1 MLLRNNKLKSMIKQ
15 NNSSIDLNSESES
28 QNSVYYDFMSLFFFA
43 CYLLIDFLP
52 DFKSIEIIGTQY
64 FCISILNLIIALF
77 IFKNPS
83 FLNQSFILIL
93 KKSHLLKIYILFLLL
108 SGISFLSTKNLSLTV
123 VSYIEILVV
132 FIMFL
137 NLFAIL
143 YNRLY
148 LIFRISI
155 IVGISVI
162 LQTVIELSDVLKD
175 SGSII
180 NMLSSLKGNTGN
192 INIFAASL
200 NIKIPF
206 LLIGIIHFSNWK
218 KWLLIFSL
226 FLVTFTIFLIS
237 ARSAYLGLFFETL
250 LFMLFYLKLYSF
262 KKETILNIAHLLIP
276 MLLALLFANILFSVN
291 KGTGR
296 YESVGSRVV
305 QIVNTN
311 EASVSARLTY
321 WDNALSII
329 NKFPVTGVGLGNWK
343 IESIPYERTSID
355 EAFIS
360 SHTHNDFLEIAAE
373 TGVLNGLVYLS
384 LFIIAFFINM
394 KAILNKSD
402 SNNKIIALLALLILT
417 GYFIDAFFNFP
428 LYRPTMQFGFAL
440 FLILTIINTLKIDE
454 SNYTRKN
461 SVFTIGIIIICLIT
475 IYITFLTLKAYQL
488 EYAIKYNKKEGQ
500 TSDEILR
507 NLPQLPNVG
516 IYSEPFYEHL
526 AIAYF
531 SEEKYENSKKYF
543 YLSNKTNPYLGV
555 SYWYLHKIEKINGNF
570 DTAYKY
576 IKTAFY
582 SRPRTTNFYLD
593 ALKMASI
600 KKDTSEIFKIHELFT
615 KYRSMPSNWKNTAS
629 ALSISKYDTNKI
641 IAFVNKGLKIYPTDT
656 TLLNRKTRLLK
667 RKEST
672 NINNTFVNG
681 LPAESATKINYM
693 LEAKKMGDAQQF
705 DKAIVLYNKAFK
717 ENPEKVVILQ
727 DIAVCYYQL
736 DKPEIAINYLERIL
750 NNPRLNDGKTEYLL
764 SGCYF
769 KIKDKKNGCN
779 YLNIA
784 FNKKYPNTEQLL
796 NQFCK

>member
-1 MLLRNNKLKSMIKQ
+1 MKKQ
-15 NNSSIDLNSESES
+15 IIASIDLNSEVAP
-28 QNSVYYDFMSLFFFA
+28 QNNVYYDFMSLLFLA
-43 CYLLIDFLP
+43 CYLLMDFLP

-64 FCISILNLIIALF
+64 FYISILNLIIAFF
-77 IFKNPS
+77 IFKNPT
-83 FLNQSFILIL
+83 FINQSLNTILR
-93 KKSHLLKIYILFLLL
+93 KSHLLKIYILFILL
-108 SGISFLSTKNLSLTV
+108 SGISFFSTKNLSLTV
-123 VSYIEILVV
+123 VSFIEILVV

-137 NLFAIL
+137 NVLAIIS
-143 YNRLY
+143 NRLH
-148 LIFRISI
+148 LIYRISI
-155 IVGISVI
+155 LVGISVV
-162 LQTVIELSDVLKD
+162 LQTIIQLSDILKEA
-175 SGSII
+175 GSVI
-180 NMLSSLKGNTGN
+180 NALSKLKGNTGN

-206 LLIGIIHFSNWK
+206 LLIGAIHFSNWK
-218 KWLLIFSL
+218 KWFLIFSL
-226 FLVTFTIFLIS
+226 FLATFTIFLIS
-237 ARSAYLGLFFETL
+237 ARAAYLALFFELL
-250 LFMLFYLKLYSF
+250 LFIIFYLKLYSL
-262 KKETILNIAHLLIP
+262 KKITVLNVVYLLIP
-276 MLLALLFANILFSVN
+276 ILLSLILANIVFKVN
-291 KGTGR
+291 NGTGR

-305 QIVNTN
+305 QIASTN
-311 EASVSARLTY
+311 EASVSARFTY
-321 WDNALSII
+321 WNNALIII
-329 NKFPVTGVGLGNWK
+329 NKSPFTGIGLGNWK
-343 IESIPYERTSID
+343 IESIPYEKTSID
-355 EAFIS
+355 DGFIS

-373 TGVLNGLVYLS
+373 TGVFNGLVYLS

-394 KAILNKSD
+394 KAILSKSD
-402 SNNKIIALLALLILT
+402 PNNKIIALLALLILT

-428 LYRPTMQFGFAL
+428 LYRPTMQFGFVL
-440 FLILTIINTLKIDE
+440 FLVFTVVNTLKTDE
-454 SNYTRKN
+454 VNTVRITRQ
-461 SVFTIGIIIICLIT
+461 FLTGIIILSLIT
-475 IYITFLTLKAYQL
+475 VYITFLTLKAYRL
-488 EYAIKYNKKEGQ
+488 EYAIKYDKNPAQ
-500 TSDEILR
+500 TSEEILK

-516 IYSEPFYEHL
+516 IYSETFYEHL

-531 SEEKYENSKKYF
+531 SEEKYENAKKYF
-543 YLSNKTNPYLGV
+543 YLSNKINPYLGV
-555 SYWYLHKIEKINGNF
+555 SNWYLHKIEKINGNF
-570 DTAYKY
+570 DTAYEY

-629 ALSISKYDTNKI
+629 ALSLSKYETNKI
-641 IAFVNKGLKIYPTDT
+641 ITFVNQGLKIYPTDT
-656 TLLNRKTRLLK
+656 TLLNRKTRLIK

-672 NINNTFVNG
+672 NINNTFING
-681 LPAESATKINYM
+681 LPAESAAKINYM

-769 KIKDKKNGCN
+769 KIKDKTNGCN

>member
-1 MLLRNNKLKSMIKQ
+1 MKQ
-15 NNSSIDLNSESES
+15 QINASINLNSEVVS
-28 QNSVYYDFMSLFFFA
+28 QNNVYYDFMSLLFFA
-43 CYLLIDFLP
+43 CYLLMDFLP

-64 FCISILNLIIALF
+64 FYISILNLIIALF

-108 SGISFLSTKNLSLTV
+108 SGISFFSTKNISLTV

-143 YNRLY
+143 YNRLH

-155 IVGISVI
+155 IIGISVI
-162 LQTVIELSDVLKD
+162 LQTVIELSDILKD
-175 SGSII
+175 SGFVI
-180 NMLSSLKGNTGN
+180 NALANLKGNTGN
-192 INIFAASL
+192 VNIFAASL

-206 LLIGIIHFSNWK
+206 LLIGAIYYSNWK
-218 KWLLIFSL
+218 KWFLISSL
-226 FLVTFTIFLIS
+226 FLATFTIFLIS
-237 ARSAYLGLFFETL
+237 ARAAYLGLFFEII
-250 LFMLFYLKLYSF
+250 LFIIFYLKLYSI
-262 KKETILNIAHLLIP
+262 KKETVLNVVYLLIP
-276 MLLALLFANILFSVN
+276 MLLAFLLANILFSFN
-291 KGTGR
+291 KGSGR

-321 WDNALSII
+321 WDNALNII

-343 IESIPYERTSID
+343 IESIPYEKTTID
-355 EAFIS
+355 EAYVS
-360 SHTHNDFLEIAAE
+360 SHAHNDFLEIAAE
-373 TGVLNGLVYLS
+373 TGIFNGLVYLS
-384 LFIIAFFINM
+384 LFIIVFFINM
-394 KAILNKSD
+394 KTILNKSD

-428 LYRPTMQFGFAL
+428 LYRPTMQLGFVLVLA
-440 FLILTIINTLKIDE
+440 LTIANTIKIDGMVSTRE
-454 SNYTRKN
+454 SSGF
-461 SVFTIGIIIICLIT
+461 SVGIIIICLIT

-500 TSDEILR
+500 TSDDILR

-531 SEEKYENSKKYF
+531 SEEKYENAKKYF
-543 YLSNKTNPYLGV
+543 YLSNKINPYLGV
-555 SYWYLHKIEKINGNF
+555 SNWYLHKIEKINGNF
-570 DTAYKY
+570 DTAYEY

-593 ALKMASI
+593 ALRMASI

-629 ALSISKYDTNKI
+629 ALSISKYDNNKI
-641 IAFVNKGLKIYPTDT
+641 IAFVNKGLKIYPIDT
-656 TLLNRKTRLLK
+656 TLLNRKTRLIK

-672 NINNTFVNG
+672 SINNIFIDG
-681 LPAESATKINYM
+681 LPAESAAKINYM

-705 DKAIVLYNKAFK
+705 EKAIVLYNKAFK

-727 DIAVCYYQL
+727 DIAVCYYRL
-736 DKPEIAINYLERIL
+736 DNPQIAINYLKKIE
-750 NNPRLNDGKTEYLL
+750 NNPSLNDGKTEYLL

-769 KIKDKKNGCN
+769 KIKDKTNGCN

-796 NQFCK
+796 NQLCK